1 MINTNNDIN
10 NLDNTINTISSRN
23 SFRPKDDKFKYYKQY
38 LYPGLNFGTV
48 YIISIIDYLQSFN
61 FYKLVEYECKTVFNK
76 GEKTDIQGGISCVN
90 PKLYSERFINYVN
103 NLTKTKYILTG
114 KKKN

>member
-48 YIISIIDYLQSFN
+48 YIISIIDYLQSYN
-61 FYKLVEYECKTVFNK
+61 FYKFMENALKTKFKSRKSDVE
-76 GEKTDIQGGISCVN
+76 GGISCVE
-90 PKLYSERFINYVN
+90 PKLYSERFINYVKH
-103 NLTKTKYILTG
+103 LTEVKHILTG
-114 KKKN
+114 NYNK